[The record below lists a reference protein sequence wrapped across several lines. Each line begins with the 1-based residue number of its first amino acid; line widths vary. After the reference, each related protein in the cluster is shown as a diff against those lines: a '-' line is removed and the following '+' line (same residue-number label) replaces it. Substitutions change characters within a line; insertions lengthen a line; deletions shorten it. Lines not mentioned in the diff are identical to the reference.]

1 MEKNVDARKRNLAQ
15 AEIENFRK
23 LWSDPTASS
32 ESVSQVTGLSVDELS
47 YLLGDKPS
55 YS

>member
-1 MEKNVDARKRNLAQ
+1 MDKHVDARKRHSTE
-15 AEIENFRK
+15 AEIEDFRK

-32 ESVSQVTGLSVDELS
+32 ESVSRVTGLSVDELS